1 MTMTN
6 DTNKN
11 SLQKILEE
19 IEKAGIETDN
29 FLDDIDK
36 RMAKTD
42 LEYAKLLIKE
52 NIDTLNIAK
61 NILKQKII

>member
-1 MTMTN
+1 MTITN
-6 DTNKN
+6 DTKKIN
-11 SLQKILEE
+11 LQKILEE

-29 FLDDIDK
+29 FLADIDK

-52 NIDTLNIAK
+52 NIDTLKIAK
-61 NILKQKII
+61 SILKQKAV